1 MADNHAEKTK
11 KRKKNKKGKK
21 GPAFGEVGKG
31 NGGGQQQP
39 SPQSSVNIIALTLS
53 VMEKNLV
60 MQLLAEFLASN
71 KLELKLEGMNN
82 EQRSLIH
89 SYAQSMGLKSVS
101 RGPTHNRVLSV
112 TRSPGS
118 SLHHCLDAPVLLVN
132 SKVTRTLASSVAKI
146 ERVLAAAAHKGNG
159 SRADL
164 NRQRNGFGLVGVR
177 QVPPHPDNQ
186 NNPLYWE
193 RTGLPI
199 FRYRTMIQSILQ
211 QHQVLVVKGS
221 TGSGKSTQVPQYVL
235 EWAADTMN
243 EVRIVVSQP
252 RRIAAISVSERISK
266 ERGELPGGTV
276 GYQIRMN
283 SNCTSH
289 TVLTLTTSGC
299 LLRALTMDT
308 EAFFET
314 VTHLIIDEVHERD
327 LDTDFLLL
335 VIKLE
340 LQKNPYLRVIL
351 MSATMDLDALSAYFG
366 NVPVLDVEGRSF
378 GVRIFQME
386 QILSETGYMTAAMKH
401 ILGEKIDTATAD
413 ELLHAYILTRYMES
427 DIDNNLIVSL
437 LELLT
442 KSGEK
447 GAVIVY
453 LPGYND
459 MTSLM
464 ECLYNSL
471 PADKIQILLLHSQV
485 ENHEQKKIFR
495 NYPNVQL
502 TIILSTNI
510 GQTSITIPELV
521 YVIDVGKSKMKIYD
535 AKTNAA
541 QLATTP
547 ISQAD
552 AQQRAGRAG
561 RIRDGICYR
570 LYSSEQFA
578 KMNIYTIP
586 EIQRRTLD
594 EICLLTKV
602 AAPEQSIPTFL
613 SQALDAPQPEAVN
626 QACSRLKLLGVLQD
640 TNESITM
647 LGRIIAELPLSVQM
661 GKCVVY
667 SIYYRCLGSMS
678 IIAAFHSVRDPFVLP
693 VDRRRSF
700 FPQEARLKLT
710 ENCHSDLIGMI
721 SLYKQYTDIS
731 RRGHKELAQ
740 FCELNYL
747 CSNSM
752 AMFVSAVSTLRE
764 SVCRIFKLDQTA
776 KRHASANDR
785 DNNMLRLAL
794 TAGLYPNLAYY
805 DYTKHELVA
814 ECDPN
819 VLVSRNSCLLGKKK
833 MRTLPSEWV
842 LYVEKTRVSE
852 YKSSLEQTSL
862 VSTLHVAIA
871 GGKELKITKRPSS
884 SPGLLDTA
892 PKGQLCIDHWVR
904 IGLHPMFGEQL
915 ITLRALI
922 KREVDRM
929 VMLRRMDSC
938 IGPEIVRSMLSADEG
953 TIALN

>member
-1 MADNHAEKTK
+1 MADNNVQKTK
-11 KRKKNKKGKK
+11 KRKKNKKGKQ
-21 GPAFGEVGKG
+21 GPSAGTM
-31 NGGGQQQP
+31 NNPQQP
-39 SPQSSVNIIALTLS
+39 QQSGSGANSIKIVALPLS
-53 VMEKNLV
+53 LMEKNLLKQ
-60 MQLLAEFLASN
+60 MLADFLASN
-71 KLELKLEGMNN
+71 QLELKLEGMNKQ
-82 EQRSLIH
+82 QRSHIH
-89 SYAQSMGLKSVS
+89 SCAQSMGLKSIS
-101 RGPTHNRVLSV
+101 RGPTLNRVLSV
-112 TRSPGS
+112 TRAPGS
-118 SLHHCLDAPVLLVN
+118 SLHLCLDAPVLMVN

-146 ERVLAAAAHKGNG
+146 ERVMASAALKGNG
-159 SRADL
+159 SRADQ
-164 NRQRNGFGLVGVR
+164 NRPRNGFGLVGVR
-177 QVPPHPDNQ
+177 QIPPHPEYA
-186 NNPLYWE
+186 NNPLNGE
-193 RTGLPI
+193 RIGLPI
-199 FRYRTMIQSILQ
+199 FRYRSTIQSTLQ
-211 QHQVLVVKGS
+211 QYQVLIVKGA

-235 EWAADTMN
+235 ESAAEN
-243 EVRIVVSQP
+243 QHAVRIVVSQP

-308 EAFFET
+308 QAFFET

-335 VIKLE
+335 VIRLE
-340 LQKNPYLRVIL
+340 LKKNPQLRVIL

-386 QILSETGYMTAAMKH
+386 QILSQTGYMTAAMKQ
-401 ILGEKIDTATAD
+401 ILGNKIDTATEE
-413 ELLHAYILTRYMES
+413 ELLHAYILTRYMEA

-437 LELLT
+437 LELLVKT
-442 KSGEK
+442 GEK
-447 GAVIVY
+447 GSVIVY

-471 PADKIQILLLHSQV
+471 PSDKMQILLLHSQV

-495 NYPNVQL
+495 HYPNIQL

-521 YVIDVGKSKMKIYD
+521 YVIDLGKSKMKIYD
-535 AKTNAA
+535 AKTNAS
-541 QLATTP
+541 QLTTAP

-561 RIRDGICYR
+561 RLRDGICYR
-570 LYSSEQFA
+570 LYSSAQFA
-578 KMNIYTIP
+578 KMNFYTIP

-594 EICLLTKV
+594 EICLLTKI
-602 AAPEQSIPTFL
+602 AAPEQSIPKFL

-626 QACSRLKLLGVLQD
+626 QACSRLKLLGVLQERD
-640 TNESITM
+640 ESITM
-647 LGRIIAELPLSVQM
+647 LGRILAELPLSVQM

-678 IIAAFHSVRDPFVLP
+678 IIAAYHSVRDPFVLP

-700 FPQEARLKLT
+700 YPQEARLKMT
-710 ENCHSDLIGMI
+710 ESSHSDLIGMI
-721 SLYKQYTDIS
+721 NLYKQYTDIS
-731 RRGHKELAQ
+731 RRGNREVAQ
-740 FCELNYL
+740 FCERNYL

-776 KRHASANDR
+776 KRHASAYDR

-805 DYTKHELVA
+805 DYTKNELVA

-862 VSTLHVAIA
+862 VSSLHVAIA
-871 GGKELKITKRPSS
+871 GGKVLKITKRPSS
-884 SPGLLDTA
+884 NLGLLDTA
-892 PKGQLCIDHWVR
+892 PKGQLCIDHWIR
-904 IGLHPMFGEQL
+904 ICMHPMFGEQL
-915 ITLRALI
+915 ISLRMLI
-922 KREVDRM
+922 KREVDKM
-929 VMLRRMDSC
+929 VMMRRVDPY
-938 IGPEIVRSMLSADEG
+938 IGPEIVRSLLSADEG